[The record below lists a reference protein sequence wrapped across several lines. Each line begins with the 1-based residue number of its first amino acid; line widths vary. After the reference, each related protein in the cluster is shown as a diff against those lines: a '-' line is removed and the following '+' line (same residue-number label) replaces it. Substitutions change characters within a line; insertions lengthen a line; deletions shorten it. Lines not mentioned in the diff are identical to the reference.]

1 VNKHLLPIFD
11 KPLIFY
17 PLTNLILLGV
27 VKILIISNEASM
39 SSMQSLLGDG
49 SEFGVEIE
57 YQVQVSPTGIGS
69 APTLYEAW
77 AAESPICLILGDNL
91 FIGSGLMKNLR
102 VARDAFLDEGG
113 AHCFLQ
119 EVADPQRYGVAGIG
133 PDGDLISIEEKP
145 QNPPSS
151 LAISGLYFMDS
162 TAPSKAKSIS
172 RSKRGEFEI
181 TDLLQQYRAIG
192 SLRHSVMPRGTVWL
206 DAGTPDSLLEASQY
220 VAIVQKRQRQLIGSP
235 HEAAM
240 HADRL
245 SATQLQKILNNKP
258 SSIYFD
264 LLRNMLN

>member
-1 VNKHLLPIFD
+1 MPIFD

-39 SSMQSLLGDG
+39 SSIKSLLGNG
-49 SEFGVEIE
+49 SEFGVEID
-57 YQVQVSPTGIGS
+57 YQVQDSPTGIGS
-69 APTLYEAW
+69 APALYESW
-77 AAESPICLILGDNL
+77 AAESPICLILGDNM
-91 FIGSGLMKNLR
+91 FIGSGLMKALR
-102 VARDAFLDEGG
+102 LARDTFLHEGG

-133 PDGDLISIEEKP
+133 PAGDLISIEEKP
-145 QNPPSS
+145 QNPPSN
-151 LAISGLYFMDS
+151 LAISGLYFLDA
-162 TAPSKAKSIS
+162 TAPSKARSLS

-181 TDLLQQYRAIG
+181 TDLLQQYHASG
-192 SLRHSVMPRGTVWL
+192 ALRHAVMPRGTVWL

-240 HADRL
+240 HADRISDIEL
-245 SATQLQKILNNKP
+245 RKRLNDKP